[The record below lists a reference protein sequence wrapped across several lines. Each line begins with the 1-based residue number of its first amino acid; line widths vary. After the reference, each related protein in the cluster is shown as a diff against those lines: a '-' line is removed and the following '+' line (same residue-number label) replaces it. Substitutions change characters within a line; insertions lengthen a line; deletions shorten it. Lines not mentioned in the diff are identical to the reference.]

1 MLIQLIKSEIKKIF
15 KIKMNIILFIIAVFG
30 TSLFFGLKYFEYGNG
45 SEPIENQQG
54 ESISGLS
61 LLHYIDDIRHQYAG
75 EWSLEKEKEYIQ
87 DYQEVY
93 DQYNDKQIDPLYM
106 RKNYGENYQQLID
119 LYEDH
124 QLTFQKYSDYL
135 KKEGLA
141 DGIED
146 YDGDSQDLWDLYI
159 YYKSTPIIE
168 GIVRAYAS
176 GYGTDDFSSEIT
188 KHVTQLLLDKKVE
201 SSNED
206 EQYIT
211 DIDEEQ
217 KSQMKTYLSK
227 QVESLPNTFDSI
239 LPNEMV
245 QRGMDNCLWIA
256 SICIMIILANTFGI
270 EKQYNME
277 QLIYPSQAGAFKITI
292 AKIISGTLISF
303 ITMLATILMCLLVS
317 YILLPVH
324 TWNIAYLSLGD
335 RGFNIYN
342 VFTFQNILSYI
353 FILSLMSSLVIAMLV
368 LLLSYITKNRF
379 AVIIAMF
386 LYFGSI
392 IFLNIEGFYK
402 MLHPYT
408 MTHSYDYFENIWA
421 YTLFQGDIMPYR
433 MIVPIIWVIVICVIF
448 TMMILRSRTKSA
460 RSLS

>member
-106 RKNYGENYQQLID
+106 RKNYGANYQQLID

-168 GIVRAYAS
+168 GIVR
-176 GYGTDDFSSEIT
+176 G
-188 KHVTQLLLDKKVE
+188 
-201 SSNED
+201 
-206 EQYIT
+206 
-211 DIDEEQ
+211 
-217 KSQMKTYLSK
+217 
-227 QVESLPNTFDSI
+227 
-239 LPNEMV
+239 
-245 QRGMDNCLWIA
+245 
-256 SICIMIILANTFGI
+256 ICIRL
-270 EKQYNME
+270 
-277 QLIYPSQAGAFKITI
+277 
-292 AKIISGTLISF
+292 
-303 ITMLATILMCLLVS
+303 
-317 YILLPVH
+317 
-324 TWNIAYLSLGD
+324 WD
-335 RGFNIYN
+335 R
-342 VFTFQNILSYI
+342 
-353 FILSLMSSLVIAMLV
+353 
-368 LLLSYITKNRF
+368 
-379 AVIIAMF
+379 
-386 LYFGSI
+386 
-392 IFLNIEGFYK
+392 
-402 MLHPYT
+402 
-408 MTHSYDYFENIWA
+408 
-421 YTLFQGDIMPYR
+421 
-433 MIVPIIWVIVICVIF
+433 
-448 TMMILRSRTKSA
+448 
-460 RSLS
+460 